1 MCGEVCVSVC
11 AYQVEFV
18 YVCCSGGLC
27 LHAYV
32 CVCGWGSGHVLGTSA
47 LREMA
52 SYVSFTVCGVRFV
65 SCIRMCYACVCV
77 SVWTSNASKSLS
89 MCAFVYLCIS
99 LCMCVC
105 VCPVQVTRG
114 TSRPCWERW
123 PALSPLAPAA
133 GASSAAPAPLAHSL
147 ASPTPVAGPHFQTT
161 ERRGEEAFNKGF
173 IRHTMSKTHIRR
185 CFVRVLDFNE
195 PYPVH

>member
-1 MCGEVCVSVC
+1 MS
-11 AYQVEFV
+11 
-18 YVCCSGGLC
+18 
-27 LHAYV
+27 
-32 CVCGWGSGHVLGTSA
+32 WGTSA

-52 SYVSFTVCGVRFV
+52 SYGFFTVCGVRFV

-77 SVWTSNASKSLS
+77 SVCVCLCTSNASKSMS
-89 MCAFVYLCIS
+89 MCLFVYLCIS
-99 LCMCVC
+99 LFMCVC

-133 GASSAAPAPLAHSL
+133 GVSSAAPAPLAHSL

-161 ERRGEEAFNKGF
+161 ERKRREAFNKGF
-173 IRHTMSKTHIRR
+173 IHHTMYKAHVRR
-185 CFVRVLDFNE
+185 CFARVLDLSE